1 LLNIVQ
7 QISSSVG
14 VAVMSVLLTSH
25 LKDSVLAGPAIATW
39 RDPTLVNK
47 IGGTPAVTKGLG
59 EAAAAFAS
67 TYWVA
72 AFMVALTLV
81 PALFLPRR
89 YEKSRL
95 LDDVEPGAPP
105 AALSPLP

>member
-7 QISSSVG
+7 QIASSVG

-25 LKDSVLAGPAIATW
+25 LKDSALALPAIGTW
-39 RDPTLVNK
+39 RDPALIDK
-47 IGGTPAVTKGLG
+47 IGGPAAVTKGLS
-59 EAAAAFAS
+59 EAASAFAS

-72 AFMVALTLV
+72 AFMVTFTLV

-89 YEKSRL
+89 HEESHL
-95 LDDVEPGAPP
+95 LDDVDPDAPP
-105 AALSPLP
+105 VLLH